1 MLHQA
6 HEGGVRKTFGEF
18 YRLNALPV
26 KVGLSARHQWCPHDN
41 CLQMIE
47 RQK

>member
-26 KVGLSARHQWCPHDN
+26 KVGLSAHVINGAH
-41 CLQMIE
+41 MITVC
-47 RQK
+47 R